1 MHKANDTRQCL
12 ICHEFLDSETHLFS
26 YLYHPQ
32 ICQQCIQQFEILE
45 INISIQSYPVF
56 ILYRYNDFFKKIL
69 FQYKALDDYAL
80 KDVFLCC
87 FPELK
92 SRFKHHVIVIVPSSE
107 KDNKRRGFSPNEEIA
122 KGFSNCVFNG
132 LYKIN
137 NYKQTRQKD
146 RTLIR
151 KILRIKAGSQLRNK
165 KVLIFDDVM
174 TSSNTIQAT
183 IALIEKYNPQSIEI
197 LVLSSP
203 HIHSFLNK

>member
-1 MHKANDTRQCL
+1 MYKAADTRQCL
-12 ICHEFLDSETHLFS
+12 ICHESLDNETHLFS

-32 ICQQCIQQFEILE
+32 ICQQCILQLEILE
-45 INISIQSYPVF
+45 VNVTIQSYPAL

-92 SRFKHHVIVIVPSSE
+92 KKFKNYVIVTIPSSE
-107 KDNKRRGFSPNEEIA
+107 KDNNRRGFSPNDEIA
-122 KGFSNCVFNG
+122 KVFSNHIFNG

-137 NYKQTRQKD
+137 DYKQTRQKD

-151 KILRIKAGSQLRNK
+151 KILRIRNGIQLRNR

-174 TSSNTIQAT
+174 TSSNTIQAA
-183 IALIEKYNPQSIEI
+183 ISLIEKCHPQSIEI

-203 HIHSFLNK
+203 HIHRFLNK